1 MRKKKIVP
9 KRHRFKLNDRVIFL
23 HAGSFRAG
31 TVIELTNEVDGHA
44 TYTVR
49 CLGIGRIYPCLG
61 IDGSKD
67 YYVMSK
73 ETKEMYGQI

>member
-1 MRKKKIVP
+1 MPKKKKIIP
-9 KRHRFKLNDRVIFL
+9 KRHRFKVNDKVIFL
-23 HAGSFRAG
+23 HAGSYRAG
-31 TVIELTNEVDGHA
+31 VVIDLTKESTGHA

-67 YYVMSK
+67 YYIMTK
-73 ETKEMYGQI
+73 ETKDMYN